1 MPDEEALFEEG
12 QLMDFAESLTVGDT
26 LMLSHFHILEQPDLY
41 QRLKREFLTVWSDFD
56 NPPSLEVL
64 ETLPLPTA
72 TIKES
77 LRVALGSYS
86 SLIRVAPDG
95 DATIA
100 NYMIPGGTAVG
111 MVSFFLHNSE
121 DIFEKPELFNPNRWL
136 GSNAKV

>member
-56 NPPSLEVL
+56 NLPNLEVL

-77 LRVALGSYS
+77 LRVALGAYS
-86 SLIRVAPDG
+86 SLI
-95 DATIA
+95 
-100 NYMIPGGTAVG
+100 
-111 MVSFFLHNSE
+111 
-121 DIFEKPELFNPNRWL
+121 
-136 GSNAKV
+136 